1 MALIII
7 LEIIIAVV
15 CIAATVTGL
24 CLCWKNDQLPT
35 LYKWGWTFVFLCFTF
50 IGLIVYLII
59 YPPKKSYADG
69 SGTRSAWGYENPAFS
84 RLSRHNRK
92 KPTIR

>member
-1 MALIII
+1 MYLIHTHIPNIHIIFSMALIII

-24 CLCWKNDQLPT
+24 RLCWKNDQLPT

-59 YPPKKSYADG
+59 YPPKKPDQ
-69 SGTRSAWGYENPAFS
+69 
-84 RLSRHNRK
+84 K
-92 KPTIR
+92 